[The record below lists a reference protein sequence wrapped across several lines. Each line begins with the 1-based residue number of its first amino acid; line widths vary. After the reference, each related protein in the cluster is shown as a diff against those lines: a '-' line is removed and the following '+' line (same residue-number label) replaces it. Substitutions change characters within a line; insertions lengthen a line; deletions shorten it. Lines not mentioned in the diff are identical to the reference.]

1 MNADRI
7 TTIIGS
13 IGAAATAVQPVLTAI
28 QPGAVLHLQD
38 YLQLLTAGVFAILGF
53 FSNRKTAQG

>member
-7 TTIIGS
+7 TTIVGS

-28 QPGAVLHLQD
+28 EPTGVLHQQH
-38 YLQLLTAGVFAILGF
+38 YLQLLAAAAFAVLGF
-53 FSNRKTAQG
+53 FTNRKSAQG